1 MMVNS
6 HFGRK
11 EKHAEG
17 TARWEGMRATGG
29 REALSALP
37 RTWPGSISLSGLS
50 RGLLP
55 RRRRFGG
62 RGVRGRWGGIG
73 RRAPRARAP
82 HRAAGAAAGDR
93 APAVAAVRAAR
104 AGPRAGPRA
113 RPRGAAARAPGAHPV
128 VPRVEVSVGW
138 LGDPA
143 GEALGAGREVV
154 RLARVAPPVPGLPAV
169 SAPARTAATAEA
181 AAEAAAARAAAAAAA
196 RFKLARGP

>member
-17 TARWEGMRATGG
+17 TGRCEGMHATGG

-113 RPRGAAARAPGAHPV
+113 RPRGAAARAPGAGAHPV

-143 GEALGAGREVV
+143 GEALGAGR
-154 RLARVAPPVPGLPAV
+154 
-169 SAPARTAATAEA
+169 
-181 AAEAAAARAAAAAAA
+181 
-196 RFKLARGP
+196 FKLARGPPEALPILEVIALLVAEVTTVPAA